1 MKKKL
6 SLLISI
12 LFMSAM
18 LGGCSSGN
26 TSGSGGT
33 ASGGKSSSNASEF
46 DNGEMRSD
54 FNAMTCAKEMGVGI
68 NLGNTFEAYWE
79 DTNREFTGA
88 QTIGENTPQNYE
100 TCWGAVVTTPECI
113 DGMKSAGFRT
123 VRIPVYWGN
132 MMENDGKYQIN
143 SEYLARIK
151 EIVDDCRKNN
161 MYVIVNIHHYDEF
174 LIKHQD
180 KEEVLKAVGIL
191 WEQIADY
198 FKDYSDY
205 LVFEGY
211 NEALGTP
218 RNEGDWAERSDEAYA
233 YVNEMNQVFVDTV
246 RKTGGNNTE
255 RILIASGYW
264 TNIDNTTNE
273 NFKMPSDSASDK
285 MMVSVHYIDNAMFWT
300 NQVGNQKWLQYSTD
314 QCEEL
319 KNRFTAENIPVFVG
333 ECTAVY
339 PKSNFAGNAE
349 YTESS
354 ECLQMVLDMAVDY
367 GFVPVLWDTN
377 DNFYSRTENKI
388 KSDSDQ
394 AVITEIAGRFE

>member
-1 MKKKL
+1 MKKL
-6 SLLISI
+6 SLCLI
-12 LFMSAM
+12 LPLMLAM
-18 LGGCSSGN
+18 LGGCA
-26 TSGSGGT
+26 SGSGSSGST
-33 ASGGKSSSNASEF
+33 GSSGGKKSSGV
-46 DNGEMRSD
+46 DNGEMRSG
-54 FNAMTCAKEMGVGI
+54 FTAMTCAKEMGIGI

-79 DTNREFTGA
+79 DTGREFTGA

-113 DGMKSAGFRT
+113 DGMKSAGFNT

-132 MMENDGKYQIN
+132 MMENDGNYNIN
-143 SEYLARIK
+143 ADYIARVK
-151 EIVDDCRKNN
+151 EVVDYCRKND
-161 MYVIVNIHHYDEF
+161 MYVIINIHHYDEF
-174 LIKHQD
+174 LIKHQE
-180 KEEVLKAVGIL
+180 KEEVLKAVAHL
-191 WEQIADY
+191 WEQIAEY

-218 RNEGDWAERSDEAYA
+218 KEENGWTERSDEAYA
-233 YVNEMNQVFVDTV
+233 YVNDMNQVFVDTV
-246 RKTGGNNTE
+246 RKSGGNNAD

-273 NFKMPSDSASDK
+273 NFKMPEDSASDK
-285 MMVSVHYIDNAMFWT
+285 MMISVHYIDNAIYWT
-300 NQVGNQKWLQYSTD
+300 NQVGGTRWIDYSTE
-314 QCEEL
+314 QCELL

-333 ECTAVY
+333 ECTSIYTSDHYAH
-339 PKSNFAGNAE
+339 NAE
-349 YTESS
+349 YTDSS
-354 ECLQMVLDMAVDY
+354 ETMQYILDMAVDY

-394 AVITEIAGRFE
+394 TAVTEVAERIQKS